1 MLSKSLPITSLLMRA
16 RQPTL
21 IGTASRS
28 VSQFMNSAEANAP
41 QNKVHVIGYPFAGG
55 QGQQGPEL
63 SPGWLF
69 RQDWLQDLEV
79 NKGVSVEM
87 VAVSNPKCNTAN
99 DKDIVQGHRT
109 GTKNWDNVINSSMRL
124 ERSTE
129 RALRHGLFPLVFG
142 GDHSQ
147 AIGSIRGMKKVHP
160 EARIL
165 WVDAHIDANT
175 PESSPS
181 SNMHGMPVA
190 TLAGLVPSINRKA
203 CLSLKDLIYFG
214 IRSYEPEEIKLIQ
227 KHNIPWYDSR
237 VCHPDRLP
245 DMKKEIDKHFF
256 PDGQRTPYWISFDI
270 DGVDK
275 SEFASTGTPEDKGIS
290 LKFMMKFFETFLPE
304 ACGMDFTE
312 VNFLLSEDD
321 QQQIDMLTVRLIVE
335 KVVSIVH
342 QKDKK
347 KEDISPKVNNSK
359 YQYGRQ
365 F

>member
-1 MLSKSLPITSLLMRA
+1 
-16 RQPTL
+16 
-21 IGTASRS
+21 
-28 VSQFMNSAEANAP
+28 MNSAEGNTP

-55 QGQQGPEL
+55 QGLSGPEL

-87 VAVSNPKCNTAN
+87 VAVSNPKCNTSN
-99 DKDIVQGHRT
+99 DKDIVQGHKP
-109 GTKNWDNVINSSMRL
+109 GSKNWDNVINSSMRL

-147 AIGSIRGMKKVHP
+147 AIGSIQGMKKVHP
-160 EARIL
+160 DARIL

-175 PESSPS
+175 PASSPS
-181 SNMHGMPVA
+181 ANMHGMPVA
-190 TLAGLVPSINRKA
+190 TLAGLVPNVNRKP
-203 CLSLKDLIYFG
+203 CLSLQHLIYFG

-227 KHNIPWYDSR
+227 KHNIPWFDSR
-237 VCHPDRLP
+237 ICHPDRLP

-275 SEFASTGTPEDKGIS
+275 SEFASTGTPE
-290 LKFMMKFFETFLPE
+290 
-304 ACGMDFTE
+304 A
-312 VNFLLSEDD
+312 
-321 QQQIDMLTVRLIVE
+321 
-335 KVVSIVH
+335 
-342 QKDKK
+342 
-347 KEDISPKVNNSK
+347 
-359 YQYGRQ
+359 
-365 F
+365 